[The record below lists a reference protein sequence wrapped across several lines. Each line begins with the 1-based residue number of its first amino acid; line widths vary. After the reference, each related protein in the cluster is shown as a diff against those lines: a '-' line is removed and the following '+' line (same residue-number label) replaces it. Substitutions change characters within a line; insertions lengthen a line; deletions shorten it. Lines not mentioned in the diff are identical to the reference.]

1 MMSITKAHYILA
13 FLFVLKLGQS
23 TRVLRE
29 RFSWRSLDFAY
40 PGNEERQRALR
51 SGQFIPENALP
62 VGIETWGDKM
72 FVTVP
77 RWREGIPATLTTIS
91 LHSNEKSPALEPY
104 PDWSTNKQGDCLRGL
119 TTAYRIKV
127 DECDRLWVLDTGTVG
142 IGNTTVNVCPY
153 ALNIFDL
160 RTNRR
165 IRRTPFRPEDTNQ
178 NTFIANIAIDMGT
191 SCEDTF
197 AYMSDEL
204 GYGLIVYS
212 WAKDKTWRFEHSFFM
227 PDPLKG
233 DFNVAGL
240 NFQWG
245 EEGIFGL
252 ALSPIMSDGYKTLFF
267 GPLASE
273 REFAVSTKILR
284 DEKRVED
291 SYHDFQV
298 LEERE
303 TLGHVTAKVMDDNG
317 LMLYNLIDRNAI
329 GCWHSS
335 SPYQKHNHALVD
347 KDDVGLVFPS
357 DVKIDKGGIAWVMS
371 DRMPVFL
378 LSELDYQDIN
388 FRIYWAPVHE
398 LVKGTVCE
406 VDSTRNSIFY
416 EPIFYKQPIIYKP
429 VPNQASTPAAFWWHS
444 LYY

>member
-1 MMSITKAHYILA
+1 M
-13 FLFVLKLGQS
+13 
-23 TRVLRE
+23 
-29 RFSWRSLDFAY
+29 
-40 PGNEERQRALR
+40 
-51 SGQFIPENALP
+51 
-62 VGIETWGDKM
+62 
-72 FVTVP
+72 
-77 RWREGIPATLTTIS
+77 
-91 LHSNEKSPALEPY
+91 
-104 PDWSTNKQGDCLRGL
+104 
-119 TTAYRIKV
+119 
-127 DECDRLWVLDTGTVG
+127 
-142 IGNTTVNVCPY
+142 
-153 ALNIFDL
+153 
-160 RTNRR
+160 
-165 IRRTPFRPEDTNQ
+165 
-178 NTFIANIAIDMGT
+178 
-191 SCEDTF
+191 
-197 AYMSDEL
+197 
-204 GYGLIVYS
+204 
-212 WAKDKTWRFEHSFFM
+212 
-227 PDPLKG
+227 
-233 DFNVAGL
+233 
-240 NFQWG
+240 
-245 EEGIFGL
+245 
-252 ALSPIMSDGYKTLFF
+252 
-267 GPLASE
+267 
-273 REFAVSTKILR
+273 
-284 DEKRVED
+284 
-291 SYHDFQV
+291 
-298 LEERE
+298 EERE